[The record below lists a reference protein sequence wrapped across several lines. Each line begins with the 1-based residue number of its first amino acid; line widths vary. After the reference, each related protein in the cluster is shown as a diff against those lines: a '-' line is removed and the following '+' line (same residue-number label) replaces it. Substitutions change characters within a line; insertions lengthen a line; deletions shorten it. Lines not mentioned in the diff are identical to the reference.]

1 MAKHANVAVC
11 SWIAKSGPS
20 KYFLSLYEVKRGT
33 KKKTKIKG
41 KNALFTATEVLNFFL
56 KWSFYGEAT
65 NLPLSLFVFANL
77 IERCKAIFVL

>member
-20 KYFLSLYEVKRGT
+20 KYFLSLYEVKRRT
-33 KKKTKIKG
+33 KKKQKK
-41 KNALFTATEVLNFFL
+41 KEKMLYSQPLRFFL

-77 IERCKAIFVL
+77 IERCKAILVL

>member
-20 KYFLSLYEVKRGT
+20 KYFLSLYEVKRRT
-33 KKKTKIKG
+33 KKNQKKKE
-41 KNALFTATEVLNFFL
+41 KMLYSQPLRFFL

-77 IERCKAIFVL
+77 IERCKAILVL

>member
-20 KYFLSLYEVKRGT
+20 KYFLSLYEVKRRTT
-33 KKKTKIKG
+33 KKG

-77 IERCKAIFVL
+77 IERCKAILVL